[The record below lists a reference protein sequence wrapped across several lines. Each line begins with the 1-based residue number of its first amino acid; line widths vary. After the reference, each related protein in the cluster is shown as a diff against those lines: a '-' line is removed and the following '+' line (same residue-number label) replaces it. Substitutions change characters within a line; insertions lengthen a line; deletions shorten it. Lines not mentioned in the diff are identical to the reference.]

1 MDQVALGK
9 RIKAAR
15 ERAGMT
21 QEDLA
26 AAVEYSVDHMS
37 VVERGVK
44 APKLDK
50 LVTIANVLKVGT
62 DELLQDNLD
71 AATLLHATEL
81 SERLKA
87 LSPEGQRKVM
97 NVLDTLV
104 DELRYHR
111 CRGLLFCRPL
121 FFSTAFDAFPLNLC
135 AIVVLQ
141 ERYPFKIA
149 RSDTMKR
156 KNISAD
162 TALLEVARRHNT
174 TVDEVRKEIRIAMA
188 VAMCSPDPD
197 VQKRW
202 REIPHNDEVLTPED
216 FIAYAARK
224 CLERL

>member
-21 QEDLA
+21 REVLA

-81 SERLKA
+81 SERLKT

-97 NVLDTLV
+97 NVLD
-104 DELRYHR
+104 
-111 CRGLLFCRPL
+111 
-121 FFSTAFDAFPLNLC
+121 
-135 AIVVLQ
+135 
-141 ERYPFKIA
+141 
-149 RSDTMKR
+149 
-156 KNISAD
+156 
-162 TALLEVARRHNT
+162 ALITEF
-174 TVDEVRKEIRIAMA
+174 
-188 VAMCSPDPD
+188 
-197 VQKRW
+197 Q
-202 REIPHNDEVLTPED
+202 
-216 FIAYAARK
+216 
-224 CLERL
+224 

>member
-9 RIKAAR
+9 RIKTAR

-26 AAVEYSVDHMS
+26 AAVDYSVDHMS

-71 AATLLHATEL
+71 VATLLHATEL
-81 SERLKA
+81 SERLKT

-111 CRGLLFCRPL
+111 CRGLLICRPL
-121 FFSTAFDAFPLNLC
+121 FFFDCVRRFYPKPLCYCSSIRTATVQNRK
-135 AIVVLQ
+135 
-141 ERYPFKIA
+141 ERYPEEKEHKRRYRTV
-149 RSDTMKR
+149 RS
-156 KNISAD
+156 
-162 TALLEVARRHNT
+162 
-174 TVDEVRKEIRIAMA
+174 
-188 VAMCSPDPD
+188 CP
-197 VQKRW
+197 
-202 REIPHNDEVLTPED
+202 
-216 FIAYAARK
+216 
-224 CLERL
+224 